1 MVGTPDPDDHR
12 EGRHRQGQ
20 GGGVSRV
27 VVVGCGYD
35 WGQETVR
42 DPVHD
47 GARRAAISRSRSGR
61 AGRARPGRGTQA
73 SPLPCP
79 TAARRRGGRSVVVVQ
94 SDDLAVTLGGAGGR
108 TFDHASVTELSSHVL
123 PPLPRSAPAI
133 APSHPPAD
141 RHLSPETSFRGPN
154 DPCFRAVRHRTGS
167 ERHSSATR
175 SFDTPECAEPASARE
190 ETSQFLRTW
199 VTGRF
204 STGRA
209 APVLGLPRAGSG
221 RMGSTTLIRAGPPR
235 FRSDR
240 TSTGP
245 DRPSY
250 GRSAPD
256 TLEM

>member
-20 GGGVSRV
+20 GGGVSRI

-47 GARRAAISRSRSGR
+47 GARRAAISRSRSGH
-61 AGRARPGRGTQA
+61 AGRARPGRGTRA

-79 TAARRRGGRSVVVVQ
+79 TAARRRGAFRRRGAVRRSRRHAWWRRW
-94 SDDLAVTLGGAGGR
+94 SDFRPCVCHRVELAC
-108 TFDHASVTELSSHVL
+108 S

-133 APSHPPAD
+133 APSHPPAG